1 MYRYVHTE
9 KKRGVEHGQKKR
21 DLCTDK
27 FTEKRKQGVEHG
39 QKNVLCTDM
48 FTQKRKRG
56 VEHGQKMPI

>member
-1 MYRYVHTE
+1 MV
-9 KKRGVEHGQKKR
+9 KKK

-56 VEHGQKMPI
+56 VEHGQKMSF